1 MQGYG
6 VPGARNTECPGSA
19 DLFLCL
25 FFLDL
30 LHEPLNARPDNLRH
44 IFSFLGACNL
54 EASMK
59 ILGNIYIEFDHT
71 WHYKEVRQ

>member
-1 MQGYG
+1 
-6 VPGARNTECPGSA
+6 
-19 DLFLCL
+19 
-25 FFLDL
+25 
-30 LHEPLNARPDNLRH
+30 
-44 IFSFLGACNL
+44 LGACNL